1 MSSRVTSQALSQFLA
16 VTGASSKEARRYLE
30 KYKLLEPAIDA
41 YFSEGGSRRTGAN
54 LSTGSINTLFD
65 KYKDPESDEITEDG
79 TERLCRDLGVDLAD
93 VVLLAVAY
101 ELKSPRIGRWSKK
114 GWVSGM
120 KSLGCDTLDSLR
132 KALPRL
138 RDKLASDPQ
147 YFVSVYNYT
156 FSLAREEG
164 QRSLALDAAMA
175 YWELLIPFGLSGGAL
190 KHVSS
195 SSSDVDIR
203 HDNNHCD
210 DTDVDME
217 DKESDDAGNGWSE
230 KHTEW
235 WFEFLRVKGSKG
247 VSKDTWQMLPEF
259 IRTIDEKFEQH
270 DATAAWPSTID
281 DFVDWA
287 KENKLKG

>member
-1 MSSRVTSQALSQFLA
+1 MSSRVNSQALSQFLA

-41 YFSEGGSRRTGAN
+41 YFSEGGLRRSGAS
-54 LSTGSINTLFD
+54 LSTSSINTLFD
-65 KYKDPESDEITEDG
+65 RYKDSESDEITEDG
-79 TERLCRDLGVDLAD
+79 TERLCQDLGVDLED

-101 ELKSPRIGRWSKK
+101 ELKSPHIGRWSKK
-114 GWVSGM
+114 GWVSGL
-120 KSLGCDTLDSLR
+120 KSLGCDSLDSLR
-132 KALPRL
+132 NTLPRL
-138 RDKLASDPQ
+138 RDKLASDPP
-147 YFVSVYNYT
+147 YFAAVYNYT
-156 FSLAREEG
+156 FPLAREEG

-195 SSSDVDIR
+195 SSSNVDIR
-203 HDNNHCD
+203 RENNHCN

-217 DKESDDAGNGWSE
+217 DEESDDDGNGWSE

-259 IRTIDEKFEQH
+259 IRTIDGKFEQH

-281 DFVDWA
+281 DFVAWA
-287 KENKLKG
+287 KEKKFRA

>member
-1 MSSRVTSQALSQFLA
+1 LSQFLA

-41 YFSEGGSRRTGAN
+41 YFSEGGLRRSGAS
-54 LSTGSINTLFD
+54 LSTSSINTLFD
-65 KYKDPESDEITEDG
+65 RYKDSESDEITEDG
-79 TERLCRDLGVDLAD
+79 TERLCQDLGVDLED

-101 ELKSPRIGRWSKK
+101 ELKSPHIGRWSKK
-114 GWVSGM
+114 GWVSGL
-120 KSLGCDTLDSLR
+120 KSLGCDSLDSLR
-132 KALPRL
+132 NTLPRL
-138 RDKLASDPQ
+138 RDKLASDPP
-147 YFVSVYNYT
+147 YFAAVYNYT
-156 FSLAREEG
+156 FPLAREEG
-164 QRSLALDAAMA
+164 QRSLGKSPSLDAAMA

-195 SSSDVDIR
+195 SSSNVDIR
-203 HDNNHCD
+203 Q
-210 DTDVDME
+210 
-217 DKESDDAGNGWSE
+217 SDDDGNGWSE

-259 IRTIDEKFEQH
+259 IRTIDGKFEQH

-281 DFVDWA
+281 DFVAWA
-287 KENKLKG
+287 KEKKFRA

>member
-1 MSSRVTSQALSQFLA
+1 MSSRVTSQALSQFLV
-16 VTGASSKEARRYLE
+16 VTGASNREARRYLE

-41 YFSEGGSRRTGAN
+41 YFSEGGSRRSGAN

-65 KYKDPESDEITEDG
+65 RYKDPESDEITEDG
-79 TERLCRDLGVDLAD
+79 TVRLCGDLGVDLED

-101 ELKSPRIGRWSKK
+101 ELKSPHIGRWSKK

-132 KALPRL
+132 NALPRL
-138 RDKLASDPQ
+138 RDKLASDPP
-147 YFVSVYNYT
+147 YFVAVYNYT

-164 QRSLALDAAMA
+164 QRSLALDSAMA

-195 SSSDVDIR
+195 SSSNVDMR

-217 DKESDDAGNGWSE
+217 DKESCDAGNGWSE

-259 IRTIDEKFEQH
+259 IRTIDDKFQQH

-287 KENKLKG
+287 KEKKLRA